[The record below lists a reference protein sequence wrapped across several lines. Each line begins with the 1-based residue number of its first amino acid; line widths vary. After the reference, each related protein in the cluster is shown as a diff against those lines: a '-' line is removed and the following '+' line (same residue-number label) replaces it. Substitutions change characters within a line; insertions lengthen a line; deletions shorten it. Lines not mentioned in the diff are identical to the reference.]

1 MILYQGEIL
10 ESSYQNVF
18 LERLEQDI
26 NKTLEFQTLS
36 SQCVL
41 NALLSLGKRMK
52 NGDFDEEIKLLDIE
66 NSETYMETFIDL
78 LKEDSLQKK

>member
-36 SQCVL
+36 TQCVL
-41 NALLSLGKRMK
+41 NAFLSLGKRRG

-66 NSETYMETFIDL
+66 NSETYMETFIEL
-78 LKEDSLQKK
+78 LKKDSLQKK